1 MSNMYMYMC
10 VYVFTYIH
18 THKKKLQWDLLFSQQ
33 NFVSSFFFFTFL
45 AQTKG
50 SNNFPCSFRFFFS
63 RVLLQKPLLSYWPGM
78 SKGFLKYE
86 AISVA
91 FSYSQ
96 EVEGKSLLQKT
107 PHTSE
112 TRAQSYLSRN

>member
-1 MSNMYMYMC
+1 MY
-10 VYVFTYIH
+10 VYVYVCEYTH
-18 THKKKLQWDLLFSQQ
+18 TQKKLQWDLLFSQQ
-33 NFVSSFFFFTFL
+33 NFVSAFFFTFL

-63 RVLLQKPLLSYWPGM
+63 RVLLQKPLLSYWPGL

-86 AISVA
+86 AISVT
-91 FSYSQ
+91 FSYFQ
-96 EVEGKSLLQKT
+96 ELEGKSLLQKT

-112 TRAQSYLSRN
+112 TRAQSYLSWN